1 MNSTIARRL
10 ISLLIALLV
19 FSYIGYQIYQANY
32 SQVRTETAVFA
43 SLSDSVQAEGIAIR
57 KETLLSKNSAGV
69 VAYEVED
76 GERMS
81 KGGTV
86 ASVYA
91 SAQAAA
97 AEQQAKRLQKELEE
111 LTHMNQPGNVQMISP
126 ESLTQQIHM
135 DLYDLLEHQSEGS
148 RHGVQEKKQDIL
160 SLLNQWQIVTG
171 KVENFDVRI
180 QSLTAQITALS
191 GSSGSKTG
199 TVTTPVAGY
208 FIAKA
213 DGYESAYSYDNVR
226 SLSVEDLT
234 KEVQPS
240 PVPENVIGKMCENF
254 DWYLACVVP
263 PETAEKL
270 KEGNRIT
277 IQMPFATTLEIPA
290 RIVAVNQAD
299 KQSQAA
305 VILRCN
311 YMDSALAN
319 IRKETMRL
327 NIDTYEG
334 VRVSQRAV
342 RFVEMTKTVR
352 DEDGKE
358 TEVTREVRGVYVMHG
373 SEIKFVEIIP
383 AFSSNNYVIC
393 KTTLSEQ
400 EQKDLMTDS
409 TISLYD
415 EVVVGGSDLYDGK
428 IVK

>member
-10 ISLLIALLV
+10 ISLLIAVLLL
-19 FSYIGYQIYQANY
+19 SYIGYQIYQANY

-43 SLSDSVQAEGIAIR
+43 SLADSVQAEGIAIR
-57 KETLLSKNSAGV
+57 KETVLSKNSTGV

-76 GERMS
+76 GGRVS

-91 SAQAAA
+91 STQAAA
-97 AEQQAKRLQKELEE
+97 SEQQAKLLKQELDE
-111 LTHMNQPGNVQMISP
+111 LTQMNKPGNVQMISP

-135 DLYDLLEHQSEGS
+135 DLYDLLEHHSEGS
-148 RHGVQEKKQDIL
+148 RMGVQEKKQDIL

-171 KVENFDVRI
+171 KVENFDARI
-180 QSLTAQITALS
+180 QSLTTQISTLS
-191 GSSGSKTG
+191 GSSGTKTG
-199 TVTTPVAGY
+199 TVTTPAAGY
-208 FIAKA
+208 FIANA
-213 DGYESAYSYDNVR
+213 DGYESAYSYENVR
-226 SLSVEDLT
+226 SLSVADLK
-234 KEVQPS
+234 KEIQPS
-240 PVPENVIGKMCENF
+240 DVPQQAIGKICENF
-254 DWYLACVVP
+254 DWYLACVVSP
-263 PETAEKL
+263 QTAEKL
-270 KEGNRIT
+270 KEGNRIMV
-277 IQMPFATTLEIPA
+277 QMPFATTMEIPA

-299 KQSQAA
+299 KNSEAA

-319 IRKETMRL
+319 IRKEPMRL

-342 RFVEMTKTVR
+342 RFVTMTKVFK
-352 DEDGKE
+352 DEEGVE

-373 SEIKFVEIIP
+373 SEIRFVEIIP
-383 AFSSNNYVIC
+383 VFSSNNYVIC
-393 KTTLSEQ
+393 KTELDEQ
-400 EQKDLMTDS
+400 EKKDLMTDS